1 MDWKEKQQQ
10 RDNEQT
16 LLLFERLILSL
27 ESELQTARLSRRQ
40 YNKLSMRQKIRE
52 YVYYSQDYDM
62 MNIILDKFDLAKPA
76 KNKRIWKVEISRS
89 RWKPIYYDG
98 WWVLLDWWSCTNW
111 KRAFSHTK
119 RAWPSKVAD
128 LFRSWLLDWEEARLA
143 MELLECDWRV
153 ARI

>member
-1 MDWKEKQQQ
+1 MDYKEEQKQ
-10 RDNEQT
+10 RANEET

-52 YVYYSQDYDM
+52 YVYYSQDFDM
-62 MNIILDKFDLAKPA
+62 MEIILNKFDLAKPA
-76 KNKRIWKVEISRS
+76 KSRRIWKVEISRS
-89 RWKPIYYDG
+89 RWKPIYYDWRG
-98 WWVLLDWWSCTNW
+98 VLLDWWSCTNW
-111 KRAFSHTK
+111 HWSFSHTK
-119 RAWPSKVAD
+119 RAWPSKIAD